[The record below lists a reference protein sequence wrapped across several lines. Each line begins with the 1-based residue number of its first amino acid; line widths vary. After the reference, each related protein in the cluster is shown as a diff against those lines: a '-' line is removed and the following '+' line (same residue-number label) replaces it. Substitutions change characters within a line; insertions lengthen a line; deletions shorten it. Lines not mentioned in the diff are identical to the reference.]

1 MFSEPHGF
9 GRTARRSS
17 GLAVIRRPTASARHR
32 KLAGKSTRT
41 SADVRVIICISNK
54 TCVKKGIVTRNGT
67 GASSRLRTGA
77 QPAAATADAA
87 DEPNLLA
94 GQAAGENFPVALRL
108 LPARRRVHLTAVY
121 GFARTV
127 DDIGDEGPPE
137 QRLRLL
143 GEREG
148 DFERLYAPYGI

>member
-17 GLAVIRRPTASARHR
+17 GLAVIRRPTPSARNR
-32 KLAGKSTRT
+32 NLAGKSTRT
-41 SADVRVIICISNK
+41 SADVHVIICISNK
-54 TCVKKGIVTRNGT
+54 TCVQIEIVTRNGT
-67 GASSRLRTGA
+67 GASSRLRTRA

-108 LPARRRVHLTAVY
+108 LSARRPVHLTAVY
-121 GFARTV
+121 GFARTL
-127 DDIGDEGPPE
+127 DDIRRAAPPH
-137 QRLRLL
+137 
-143 GEREG
+143 
-148 DFERLYAPYGI
+148 